1 MTANQTSTL
10 LIRVVNQLSHTL
22 WAKYL
27 CFLYFQIMDVFVRVL
42 SAEKTIIHQSQTLIS
57 NDIEQPY
64 YNSYGTLI
72 SKLKDL
78 VKDLTFSLNLGRC
91 DYALTIR
98 HRGNNKN
105 YIVPNEE
112 TYQEIRK
119 KVVQNPTD
127 FAILSK
133 YGQNIKMN
141 MF

>member
-1 MTANQTSTL
+1 MTRDEMGCESNFKITN
-10 LIRVVNQLSHTL
+10 RVVNQLSHTL

-72 SKLKDL
+72 ISKLKDL
-78 VKDLTFSLNLGRC
+78 VKDLTFSLNLGRF

-98 HRGNNKN
+98 HRGNKKN

-127 FAILSK
+127 FAILRPL
-133 YGQNIKMN
+133 
-141 MF
+141 F